1 MKRFFSASAV
11 MLTVLSAS
19 AQSEQG
25 KFSFIPRLGVNLCSI
40 TDHYANFEQLTDSK
54 AKGKVG
60 LFAGVDLQY
69 QAFEKTAF
77 SVGLFYRRG
86 GCKFEETDLSGAIP
100 GSYAVWS
107 NCHQDIDFIDIPI
120 MAHQYVWKGLSIN
133 AGIQPTFLSNNNF
146 HGEKRTVIVH
156 KDGSYDYKSDFQDQD
171 VEDGGLSSAD
181 FYIPVGI
188 SYEHMRVVLDV
199 RYDIPVT
206 KIYKKGT
213 DSENSRD
220 RAIVFSVGYKL

>member
-1 MKRFFSASAV
+1 M
-11 MLTVLSAS
+11 
-19 AQSEQG
+19 
-25 KFSFIPRLGVNLCSI
+25 
-40 TDHYANFEQLTDSK
+40 
-54 AKGKVG
+54 
-60 LFAGVDLQY
+60 
-69 QAFEKTAF
+69 
-77 SVGLFYRRG
+77 
-86 GCKFEETDLSGAIP
+86 
-100 GSYAVWS
+100 WS

-188 SYEHMRVVLDV
+188 SYEQMRVVLDV